1 MCEISLE
8 YMVSLHV
15 CVVYSFSELLYIL
28 SHDIFS
34 IKYNNL
40 TLGLSELHTCWGYFW
55 GEGVAYLVIKR

>member
-1 MCEISLE
+1 MWEISLE

-34 IKYNNL
+34 IKYNN
-40 TLGLSELHTCWGYFW
+40 
-55 GEGVAYLVIKR
+55 